1 MLKIILIL
9 YSLADI
15 VLLTFLFKQYQILLK
30 SEEYVS
36 DSLMNKFIVGF
47 LAFGGMLL
55 VLGLLIASSYYII
68 FDV

>member
-1 MLKIILIL
+1 MLKIILII

-15 VLLTFLFKQYQILLK
+15 ILLTFLFKQYQILLK

-55 VLGLLIASSYYII
+55 VLGLLVASSYYVI
-68 FDV
+68 FDA

>member
-1 MLKIILIL
+1 MLKIILII

-47 LAFGGMLL
+47 LAVGGMLL
-55 VLGLLIASSYYII
+55 VVALLIASMFYILYGS
-68 FDV
+68 

>member
-1 MLKIILIL
+1 MLKIILII

-47 LAFGGMLL
+47 LAVGGMLL
-55 VLGLLIASSYYII
+55 VFALLIASVFYILYGS
-68 FDV
+68 

>member
-15 VLLTFLFKQYQILLK
+15 ILLTFLFKQYQILLK